1 MGLPAMVFI
10 LANDDRL
17 VYFGY
22 TKDLEFALYLAR
34 SDGLCPM
41 QKASGLVNLVYFE
54 QHSTVKE
61 AIERVEELES
71 WSLEKT
77 QAFIDEVN
85 PNWLDLGVKE
95 SQIPAGSYG
104 GPTDFV
110 KQVAKKAERLRAEEL
125 YLGMPPIEGDE
136 PASGG
141 IRAKLPTGPKF
152 IAGHDA
158 KPWPKPEI
166 EGS

>member
-1 MGLPAMVFI
+1 MSLPATVFV

-17 VYFGY
+17 VYIGY

-34 SDGLCPM
+34 SDGLCPL

-54 QHSTVKE
+54 QHNTVKE
-61 AIERVEELES
+61 AIDRVEELEK
-71 WSLEKT
+71 WSLDKT

-95 SQIPAGSYG
+95 SQVPAGSYG
-104 GPTDFV
+104 GPTDFI
-110 KQVAKKAERLRAEEL
+110 KQVAKNAERLRAEEL
-125 YLGMPPIEGDE
+125 YQGLPPIDDDD

-141 IRAKLPTGPKF
+141 IRAKLPKGPKV

-158 KPWPKPEI
+158 KPWPTEKE
-166 EGS
+166 E